1 MHSGEGTAPAP
12 PGIDERVRAIVADRD
27 LLLADETITWA
38 VTLTDLEGARLR
50 AKLREA
56 KISIGDF
63 AAEVRRRRKACEGA
77 RPAVRVAGEREVL
90 RVDRDGSPRGS
101 LYNLKI
107 ILAHKYGDRLAF
119 DEMSNVA
126 TLDCKQIDDATI
138 TGLRMD
144 IEEREDI
151 EFSRSTTEDA
161 LIYLAR
167 MNPFHPVRDYL
178 RSVVWDGKKRLVHV
192 ADEYMGAGDALSS
205 KLVSMWFVAA
215 VARAMDP
222 GCKFDNALVLVG
234 DEMRKKST
242 FFAVLGG
249 THFRDSK
256 VDITDR
262 KGMMTMHSAWIY
274 EWPEI
279 DRMLERKH
287 DSDVKAYVTQQNDA
301 FVPMYGRAVITVPR
315 SNVVGGTTNKE
326 KFITSDTGSRRW
338 WPIAVR
344 KRIDTERLARERD
357 QLWAE
362 AVALYDAFVE
372 EEHRGGRVGDANPYR
387 WWLVEAEEQGRAER
401 NEEHLA
407 ASPDAEIVDAWLQ
420 GAAIPCA
427 RCQGTGKGT
436 GHDQAG
442 TAHPCPHCD
451 GRKTVVRGE
460 LPTHADTGRVYVTQ
474 AMILDGPLGV
484 PAERRQA
491 NAARCASVLRRL
503 GWRSGRRIVP
513 HGSAKVVPYYS
524 PVRNDE
530 ADEREAI
537 QAEPP
542 AATLPDDG
550 AGGVA

>member
-1 MHSGEGTAPAP
+1 MERDGTAPAP
-12 PGIDERVRAIVADRD
+12 PGIDERVRAIVADRE
-27 LLLADETITWA
+27 LLLADDTITWA
-38 VTLTDLEGARLR
+38 VRLSDLECARLR

-56 KISIGDF
+56 KIQIGDF
-63 AAEVRRRRKACEGA
+63 AAEVRRRRKACEKHPAA
-77 RPAVRVAGEREVL
+77 RAVEQGEREAL
-90 RVDRDGSPRGS
+90 RVDRDGYPKGS

-107 ILAHKYGDRLAF
+107 ILAHAFGDRLAF
-119 DEMSNVA
+119 DEMSNIA
-126 TLDCKQIDDATI
+126 TLDGRQIDDATI

-167 MNPFHPVRDYL
+167 RNAFHPVRDYL
-178 RSVVWDGKKRLVHV
+178 RGLTWDSKRRLAHV
-192 ADEYMGAGDALSS
+192 ADEYLGAGDGLSS
-205 KLVSMWFVAA
+205 KLVTRFFIAA
-215 VARAMDP
+215 VARACAP

-242 FFAVLGG
+242 FFRVLGG
-249 THFRDSK
+249 AHFRDSK

-262 KGMMTMHSAWIY
+262 KGMMTMHSAWLY
-274 EWPEI
+274 EWPEV

-287 DSDVKAYVTQQNDA
+287 DSDVKAFVTQQDDS

-338 WPIAVR
+338 WAVSVR

-362 AVALYDAFVE
+362 AVTLYDAYVE
-372 EEHRGGRVGDANPYR
+372 EEARGERTGDANPYR
-387 WWLVEAEEQGRAER
+387 WWLTEDEEQGRAER

-460 LPTHADTGRVYVTQ
+460 LPMHTDTGRAYVTQ

-513 HGSAKVVPYYS
+513 PGGAKVVPYYS
-524 PVRNDE
+524 PVENGE

-537 QAEPP
+537 MGEPQA
-542 AATLPDDG
+542 AAYDTV
-550 AGGVA
+550 GVQTI